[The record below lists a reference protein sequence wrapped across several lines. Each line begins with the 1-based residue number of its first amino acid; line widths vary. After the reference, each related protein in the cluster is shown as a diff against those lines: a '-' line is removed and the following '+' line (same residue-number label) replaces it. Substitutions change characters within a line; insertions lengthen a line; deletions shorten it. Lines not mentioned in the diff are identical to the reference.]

1 MTDTLLTNYEVIHSE
16 NGKIWYPFKSTTD
29 VPETFVKY
37 ICIKNTSDAPRSFK
51 AVKATLLVSLP
62 TLPEV
67 SKATAP
73 EGAVYENNVIGNLT
87 DGDYSTFFIQNR
99 HQQNGDVYMLT
110 LKATTKITDVR
121 LCMGTTNNDYMHN
134 GRVQVSADGKTWEN
148 LRVKGTTRTSFT
160 MTMQQVVKYSDDMSY
175 IDFAGDNIEA
185 RYVRLYVENANTNK
199 WMRIAEIEVNKQGYN
214 ESIMPHCQ
222 DGQGTK
228 VSVLTDQCGY
238 TCQPTSVKSPLIYHL
253 QQPIGVF
260 SIILYSDAAE
270 QGKTINVQAT
280 TDGENW
286 LPITTLSQNYNVIN
300 MQEFPLATAL
310 KIEWEGEAPAIYE
323 IQEMADPTILPV
335 VSDIDAVLK
344 PSAESVHLRFTKGR
358 IYVESAMDFKQVRV
372 YNIAGQL
379 INVQPSN
386 GVNQMTIPLNNQG
399 QVILSIDFTNGQ
411 SISYKVQN
419 IR

>member
-1 MTDTLLTNYEVIHSE
+1 
-16 NGKIWYPFKSTTD
+16 
-29 VPETFVKY
+29 
-37 ICIKNTSDAPRSFK
+37 
-51 AVKATLLVSLP
+51 
-62 TLPEV
+62 
-67 SKATAP
+67 
-73 EGAVYENNVIGNLT
+73 
-87 DGDYSTFFIQNR
+87 
-99 HQQNGDVYMLT
+99 
-110 LKATTKITDVR
+110 
-121 LCMGTTNNDYMHN
+121 
-134 GRVQVSADGKTWEN
+134 
-148 LRVKGTTRTSFT
+148 
-160 MTMQQVVKYSDDMSY
+160 MSY

-386 GVNQMTIPLNNQG
+386 GVNQMTIPINNQG